1 MTEDDYYKKK
11 IYIARIDKHD
21 TIVGKIERWEAHKK
35 GILHRGFT
43 AILEYKDQFLL
54 QHRKHPAFDGFWDF
68 TFSSHQMYE
77 GKHLVS
83 DIDAIYRAMEREW
96 NLNPRDTDGKP
107 KKLGSVYYKAKDP
120 NSIFTEHEIDSIYT
134 MKLKNLP
141 QPNMDYVYGYE
152 LIPSSVDSL
161 KQNLAGYTLAP
172 WVEKIIRKL
181 LRIQ

>member
-1 MTEDDYYKKK
+1 MTDEDYYKEK
-11 IYIARIDKHD
+11 IYIAQIDKD
-21 TIVGKIERWEAHKK
+21 DAIVGKVERWEAHTK

-83 DIDAIYRAMEREW
+83 DIDAIYRAMAREW

-120 NSIFTEHEIDSIYT
+120 NSIFTEHEVDYVYT

-141 QPNMDYVYGYE
+141 KPNMDYMYGYE
-152 LIPSSVDSL
+152 MISSSLGLL
-161 KQNLAGYTLAP
+161 KQNFAEYTLAP